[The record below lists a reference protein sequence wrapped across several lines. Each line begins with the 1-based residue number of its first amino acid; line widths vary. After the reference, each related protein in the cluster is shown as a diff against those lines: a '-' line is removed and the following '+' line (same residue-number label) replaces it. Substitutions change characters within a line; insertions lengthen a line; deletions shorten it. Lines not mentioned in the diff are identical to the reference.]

1 MIYLGYVND
10 NYYAFHY
17 MTNDIS
23 QELFGI
29 ALTTLG
35 LSIFLFINGS
45 LVVVAFFKLRTY
57 REIENIKWVKETI
70 KQIENKDLRFFF
82 RANNYIDSEDYKKY
96 NELNFEG
103 LNAEDSTNKKV
114 FIKKL

>member
-82 RANNYIDSEDYKKY
+82 RGLKSEP
-96 NELNFEG
+96 LRIR
-103 LNAEDSTNKKV
+103 
-114 FIKKL
+114 IKTLEEICEFLFFSQL